1 MLGSRVGSLWLTYH
15 LISFHSSILGFTK
28 TKVWSLNDVT
38 SVWKTDSLIGGGLS
52 MNVENHGEI
61 SFTIP
66 TNCDNVYTV
75 LDQLLRMHREDRE
88 MKRTGNE
95 REGEGESKNTKD
107 GSSSS
112 SGSSRF
118 GTSSDA
124 TKDGSSEVPEQTA
137 KWF

>member
-1 MLGSRVGSLWLTYH
+1 MEPP
-15 LISFHSSILGFTK
+15 
-28 TKVWSLNDVT
+28 LNDVT

-88 MKRTGNE
+88 MITAVV
-95 REGEGESKNTKD
+95 
-107 GSSSS
+107 SSS
-112 SGSSRF
+112 
-118 GTSSDA
+118 
-124 TKDGSSEVPEQTA
+124 PPY
-137 KWF
+137 

>member
-1 MLGSRVGSLWLTYH
+1 
-15 LISFHSSILGFTK
+15 
-28 TKVWSLNDVT
+28 
-38 SVWKTDSLIGGGLS
+38 

-107 GSSSS
+107 GSSS
-112 SGSSRF
+112 GSSRF
-118 GTSSDA
+118 GTSSGA

>member
-1 MLGSRVGSLWLTYH
+1 
-15 LISFHSSILGFTK
+15 
-28 TKVWSLNDVT
+28 
-38 SVWKTDSLIGGGLS
+38 

-88 MKRTGNE
+88 TKRTGNE
-95 REGEGESKNTKD
+95 GEGEGESGT
-107 GSSSS
+107 S

-118 GTSSDA
+118 GTSSGA
-124 TKDGSSEVPEQTA
+124 TKDDSSEVPEQTA
-137 KWF
+137 QWF